1 MCNFFSF
8 CTQPSANSDFY
19 YFDWKQRLEMKHEG
33 ADSHSHICA
42 YYKIDEDKCNKWEYN
57 PLTRELVLDM
67 QNDPKNDTELVKR
80 WIHKLDWKTIVEP
93 LTIKP
98 IINPFELPP
107 VEAVIDEQI
116 GWLKEWNSVK
126 VADWHWVM
134 ASVKEYA
141 RESVGT
147 AVGESVWSSLWDS
160 VGDTGSS
167 LVRTSIVASV
177 GASIWDSNWPSLRD
191 SVLVSVWVAVWAY
204 ACSFF
209 KTENVLRTAPAIK
222 LWEAGLVPTWDG
234 SVWRLHT
241 GADAHIVYEWKPEE
255 K

>member
-57 PLTRELVLDM
+57 PLTKELVLDM
-67 QNDPKNDTELVKR
+67 QNDPKNDAVRVER
-80 WIHKLDWKTIVEP
+80 WLDKLDWSKIVEP
-93 LTIKP
+93 LITKP
-98 IINPFELPP
+98 FVNPFELPP
-107 VEAVIDEQI
+107 VETVTDEQI
-116 GWLKEWNSVK
+116 AWLKEWNSVK
-126 VADWHWVM
+126 VADWEEGM
-134 ASVKEYA
+134 ASVKELA
-141 RESVGT
+141 GESVG
-147 AVGESVWSSLWDS
+147 ESA
-160 VGDTGSS
+160 G
-167 LVRTSIVASV
+167 TSIWASV
-177 GASIWDSNWPSLRD
+177 GASVWHSIWA
-191 SVLVSVWVAVWAY
+191 SVGGLVWVSVWVAVWAY

-209 KTENVLRTAPAIK
+209 KTENVLRAAPAIK

-241 GADAHIVYEWKPEE
+241 GADARIVYEWKPEE